1 MKSMEQWVV
10 HRISSKKCKSCCEN
24 FDFLTKKKF
33 RRKLGIFRM
42 LFACEKC
49 TFFRFFAKF
58 RFYLLRERMRKFR
71 EKTNANVSGGKCKN
85 FVKKLNKRNY

>member
-42 LFACEKC
+42 LFA
-49 TFFRFFAKF
+49 FFAKF
-58 RFYLLRERMRKFR
+58 RFYLLREKCENFAKKQMRMFR
-71 EKTNANVSGGKCKN
+71 GENAKILLKN
-85 FVKKLNKRNY
+85 